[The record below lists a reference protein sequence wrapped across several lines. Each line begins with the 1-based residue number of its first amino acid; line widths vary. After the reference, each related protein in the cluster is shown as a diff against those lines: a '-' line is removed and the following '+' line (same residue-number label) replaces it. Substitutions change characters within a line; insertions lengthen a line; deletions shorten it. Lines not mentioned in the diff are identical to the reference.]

1 MHTNSY
7 HIQILSKIMFENK
20 NNIFIVKARTNV
32 QFETA
37 YLYIIFVKLYQCDII
52 SDFLYRLLE
61 QGYFV
66 VKSG

>member
-1 MHTNSY
+1 
-7 HIQILSKIMFENK
+7 MFENK

-32 QFETA
+32 QFEMA

-52 SDFLYRLLE
+52 SDFQYRLLE